1 MKNAL
6 YSLLSLYLSLLL
18 GKGLYASVGGL
29 PGSLYGMII
38 FSLLLHFKLLDA
50 ARVGKSIQWIIQHMG
65 VFYVPAGVGII
76 NHFELIKTHGLVL
89 VGIIFFT
96 TFLLMTLVG
105 LTFDKFSKE
114 SKVILKQDLQG
125 DKNAN

>member
-1 MKNAL
+1 
-6 YSLLSLYLSLLL
+6 
-18 GKGLYASVGGL
+18 
-29 PGSLYGMII
+29 MII
-38 FSLLLHFKLLDA
+38 FSLLLHFKLFDA

-76 NHFELIKTHGLVL
+76 NHFELIKAHGLAL

-105 LTFDKFSKE
+105 LTFDKLSKE
-114 SKVILKQDLQG
+114 SKVTLTKHLQG
-125 DKNAN
+125 DQNAN